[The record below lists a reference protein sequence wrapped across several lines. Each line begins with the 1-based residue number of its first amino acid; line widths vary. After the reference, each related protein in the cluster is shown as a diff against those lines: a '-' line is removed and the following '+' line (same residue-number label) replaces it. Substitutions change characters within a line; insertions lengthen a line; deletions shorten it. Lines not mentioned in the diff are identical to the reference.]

1 MNGTKKVPDLPRSTI
16 LVVDDERFNL
26 DLLRDILSP
35 TCDIMVATSG
45 EQAIRRAASSPPPD
59 LVLLDIQM
67 PGMDGYRV
75 LELLKADRAT
85 ADIPVLFVTS
95 MSEAS
100 DETRGLALGA
110 VDYITKPLVPSVVLA
125 RIQTQLRLRQSV
137 EQERIL
143 NQKLAGLNEELSA
156 SNQQLL
162 ELNRGMKGFL
172 GMAAHDLCNPLTS
185 IHGMSELL
193 LSANLKQET
202 RQEFLTSIKRVSEH
216 GQSLVWTWLLL
227 EKCIHIFSAG
237 GFGHF
242 WSDGSPLTL
251 LIDSSSLSGQSHLKI
266 SMFNFRWLQYT
277 QSVVLI
283 YNRLILSAC
292 QFQVQLPCRACP
304 LRLTC
309 SARFQA

>member
-1 MNGTKKVPDLPRSTI
+1 MPDLPRSTI

-75 LELLKADRAT
+75 LELLKADR
-85 ADIPVLFVTS
+85 
-95 MSEAS
+95 
-100 DETRGLALGA
+100 G
-110 VDYITKPLVPSVVLA
+110 
-125 RIQTQLRLRQSV
+125 
-137 EQERIL
+137 
-143 NQKLAGLNEELSA
+143 
-156 SNQQLL
+156 
-162 ELNRGMKGFL
+162 
-172 GMAAHDLCNPLTS
+172 
-185 IHGMSELL
+185 
-193 LSANLKQET
+193 
-202 RQEFLTSIKRVSEH
+202 
-216 GQSLVWTWLLL
+216 
-227 EKCIHIFSAG
+227 
-237 GFGHF
+237 
-242 WSDGSPLTL
+242 
-251 LIDSSSLSGQSHLKI
+251 
-266 SMFNFRWLQYT
+266 MFNFRWLQNT

-292 QFQVQLPCRACP
+292 QFQVQLPCQACP